1 MRWVR
6 HSHSYSEGE
15 LSKSATGR
23 ASSRGQEGH
32 RFEYKIGKVPS
43 SCISVSSTGG
53 SGGYH
58 SASSRGTSQV
68 GCLPFT
74 SFKLLARMSHIP
86 QKGGRGSGE
95 SRKSGHSGESD
106 AGVVRQ
112 ANVFIRWEGGK
123 YYMPLQLSQKEVPPL
138 SMLYLLRI

>member
-1 MRWVR
+1 M
-6 HSHSYSEGE
+6 
-15 LSKSATGR
+15 
-23 ASSRGQEGH
+23 
-32 RFEYKIGKVPS
+32 
-43 SCISVSSTGG
+43 SSTGG

-58 SASSRGTSQV
+58 SAGSRGTSQV
-68 GCLPFT
+68 NCLPFT
-74 SFKLLARMSHIP
+74 SELLACISHMP